1 MYSNQK
7 KVVQTMTPYN
17 AAQHDFFKSNVRC
30 HRRKQMQVKNLVVER
45 VCVLV
50 LAVILCDSNA
60 FAQTGSATPRAE
72 VESGLEALVQ
82 KIEQLDRSTAVRLDA
97 LDRIRAAELKAL
109 DDKIDFKKE
118 LADVK
123 KDVATNA
130 QKSVDWWVAFLAL
143 FLAIIGLAF
152 PFFFTRSLRAQYTS
166 HLAEITRAREE
177 VHTDRAEVESI
188 RNIAQADAAQVAR
201 HKTDTAELA
210 MATKLIH
217 DAQSKADTTVPFL
230 ADEQQAQQQV
240 KAAAQTI
247 AASPDAPFAAKLL
260 AKGVE
265 AFQSN
270 RLSDAATLFEMAVT
284 EKPDDHIGLHYW
296 GVALGRLANVAEGE
310 ARRALRLKE
319 ISKYEAAFKLKP
331 DKHGTLTNWGAALGK
346 LAEAAAGE
354 ERQALRLDAVSK
366 YEAALKLK
374 PDMPEAIVNW
384 GNALG
389 NLAADT
395 PEERAQRSLL
405 LEAISKYEAA
415 LTVQPNTHRA
425 LSGWAVA
432 LLKLFHLSKDAK
444 ERYELLNAV
453 EAKLLAAAQITG
465 HTTYNFGC
473 VAACRG
479 DAKQFIDRVDA
490 IPRGDLPDALHM
502 RADMDLNG
510 IRATPIFTAWWEK
523 KFGAS

>member
-1 MYSNQK
+1 
-7 KVVQTMTPYN
+7 MTPYN

-296 GVALGRLANVAEGE
+296 
-310 ARRALRLKE
+310 
-319 ISKYEAAFKLKP
+319 
-331 DKHGTLTNWGAALGK
+331 
-346 LAEAAAGE
+346 
-354 ERQALRLDAVSK
+354 
-366 YEAALKLK
+366 
-374 PDMPEAIVNW
+374 
-384 GNALG
+384 
-389 NLAADT
+389 
-395 PEERAQRSLL
+395 
-405 LEAISKYEAA
+405 
-415 LTVQPNTHRA
+415 
-425 LSGWAVA
+425 
-432 LLKLFHLSKDAK
+432 
-444 ERYELLNAV
+444 
-453 EAKLLAAAQITG
+453 
-465 HTTYNFGC
+465 
-473 VAACRG
+473 
-479 DAKQFIDRVDA
+479 
-490 IPRGDLPDALHM
+490 
-502 RADMDLNG
+502 
-510 IRATPIFTAWWEK
+510 
-523 KFGAS
+523 